1 MPKNQRKKITRR
13 SKHRGGAGSGWTM
26 GGPLVPGL
34 ASDAMNRQ
42 QYDACLSA
50 SRPGQISFSQA
61 AGLPGMKGGAYT
73 NNLSSP
79 IAGFAQIDRDASHCM
94 PNHSNLLNNGR
105 IQGGGAAVGP
115 GGGSLLASAAP
126 ILEEHTA
133 RYTTAP
139 SQWVASTGA
148 PVLLSQ
154 PLEGKMW
161 SKACA
166 QTGGN
171 MLSKTCGQMG
181 GKRKNKNK
189 SKKNTSRKNKNKNKS
204 KKNKSRKH

>member
-1 MPKNQRKKITRR
+1 MPKNQRKKTRSSR
-13 SKHRGGAGSGWTM
+13 YRVGGAGSGWTM

-61 AGLPGMKGGAYT
+61 AGLPGMRGGAYT
-73 NNLSSP
+73 NNLSTP
-79 IAGFAQIDRDASHCM
+79 IGGFAQIDRDPSHCM
-94 PNHSNLLNNGR
+94 PNHSNPLNNGQ
-105 IQGGGAAVGP
+105 IVQGGGAAVGP

-139 SQWVASTGA
+139 SQWVGSTGA

-154 PLEGKMW
+154 PLDGKMW

-166 QTGGN
+166 QTGG
-171 MLSKTCGQMG
+171 
-181 GKRKNKNK
+181 KRKNKN
-189 SKKNTSRKNKNKNKS
+189 SNNKKRK
-204 KKNKSRKH
+204 R

>member
-1 MPKNQRKKITRR
+1 MR
-13 SKHRGGAGSGWTM
+13 
-26 GGPLVPGL
+26 
-34 ASDAMNRQ
+34 
-42 QYDACLSA
+42 
-50 SRPGQISFSQA
+50 
-61 AGLPGMKGGAYT
+61 GGAYT

-79 IAGFAQIDRDASHCM
+79 IGGFAQIDRDASHCN
-94 PNHSNLLNNGR
+94 PNHSNPLNNGR

-139 SQWVASTGA
+139 SQWVGSTGA
-148 PVLLSQ
+148 PVLLNQ
-154 PLEGKMW
+154 PLDGKMW

-166 QTGGN
+166 QTGG
-171 MLSKTCGQMG
+171 
-181 GKRKNKNK
+181 KRKNK
-189 SKKNTSRKNKNKNKS
+189 SKKNKSRKNKNKS

>member
-1 MPKNQRKKITRR
+1 MPKNQRKKTRR
-13 SKHRGGAGSGWTM
+13 SRYRGGGAGSGWTM

-61 AGLPGMKGGAYT
+61 AGLPGMRGGAYT
-73 NNLSSP
+73 NNLSTP
-79 IAGFAQIDRDASHCM
+79 IGGFAQIDRDPSHCM
-94 PNHSNLLNNGR
+94 PNHSNPLNNGQ
-105 IQGGGAAVGP
+105 IVQGGGAAVGP

-139 SQWVASTGA
+139 SQWVGSTGA

-154 PLEGKMW
+154 PLDGKMW

-166 QTGGN
+166 QTGG
-171 MLSKTCGQMG
+171 
-181 GKRKNKNK
+181 KRKNKNK
-189 SKKNTSRKNKNKNKS
+189 SKKNKSKKNKSNKNKSRKNKS
-204 KKNKSRKH
+204 KKN

>member
-154 PLEGKMW
+154 PLDGKMW
-161 SKACA
+161 SKACT
-166 QTGGN
+166 QTGGR
-171 MLSKTCGQMG
+171 
-181 GKRKNKNK
+181 RKNK
-189 SKKNTSRKNKNKNKS
+189 SNKNKS
-204 KKNKSRKH
+204 KKNKSRKSRRN

>member
-1 MPKNQRKKITRR
+1 MAKSQRKKATRR

-34 ASDAMNRQ
+34 ASDATVRQ
-42 QYDACLSA
+42 SYDACLSA

-61 AGLPGMKGGAYT
+61 GGLPGMKGGAYT
-73 NNLSSP
+73 NNLSTP
-79 IAGFAQIDRDASHCM
+79 IAGFAQIDRDPSHCN
-94 PNHSNLLNNGR
+94 PNHSNPLNNGR

-139 SQWVASTGA
+139 SQWVGSTGA

-154 PLEGKMW
+154 PLDGKMW

-166 QTGGN
+166 QTGG
-171 MLSKTCGQMG
+171 
-181 GKRKNKNK
+181 KRKNKSRKNKNKKNKSRKNK
-189 SKKNTSRKNKNKNKS
+189 SKKN
-204 KKNKSRKH
+204 